1 MDDQLNAI
9 CRALDFIEQH
19 LKEEIRVEDMAECC
33 GYSLFYFIRLF
44 NQTVHLTPYDYLI
57 RRRLAEAAR
66 ELLSTKRRLV
76 DIALDYDFQNPET
89 FARAFNRVFHTPPSQ
104 VRKSGVLDS
113 RLIQRACGRN
123 QLLYYRD
130 YGTPKAQQ
138 CTFPQILLAGS
149 PFESDL
155 TVEMVEQVVARLT
168 PFCPE
173 MREFFWISTYPSH
186 PFDRQP
192 TYFAGVELHDWTAL
206 PTNLFAR
213 RLPSG
218 RYACFRQRD
227 LLENLGHIRAYVYQ
241 SWQANTAEMI
251 SSKIE
256 IFRYSLNKN
265 SSSPEIILPL
275 FNNNDSSF

>member
-9 CRALDFIEQH
+9 CKALDFIERH
-19 LKEEIRVEDMAECC
+19 LKEEIRVEDIAESC

-66 ELLSTKRRLV
+66 ELLNGKRRLV

-113 RLIQRACGRN
+113 RLILRACGRS

-130 YGTPKAQQ
+130 YGIPKAQQ
-138 CTFPQILLAGS
+138 CTLPQLLLAGS

-155 TVEMVEQVVARLT
+155 SVEMVEQVVARLSSFY
-168 PFCPE
+168 PK
-173 MREFFWISTYPSH
+173 MREFFWVSTYSTH

-192 TYFAGVELHDWTAL
+192 TYFAGIELHDWTAL
-206 PTNLFAR
+206 PASLYAK

-218 RYACFRQRD
+218 RCACFRQRD
-227 LLENLGHIRAYVYQ
+227 LLENLGHIRAYIYQ
-241 SWQANTAEMI
+241 SWQANTAETI
-251 SSKIE
+251 SSRIE
-256 IFRYSLNKN
+256 IFRYSLSKD
-265 SSSPEIILPL
+265 SPSTELILPL
-275 FNNNDSSF
+275 FNSNDSSF